1 MGISVA
7 ECKTVDEQKQI
18 ILIATSVM
26 TQDRYAQL
34 TGLKEE
40 QVRAQIEK
48 WHLPSLNVD
57 RGAKRIRKSFD
68 SKAEAKRFETFVIVK
83 RAEGRGW
90 NRSKADH
97 RTLKQLIKLW
107 FNAKG
112 VHLKDG
118 GRRKRCLHAMAE
130 FMGNPIARTV
140 MPAAFLAYRAHE
152 IQKGAS
158 KKILNNH
165 LGYLNAVYNRLNR
178 LNEIDL
184 DNPIRNVEMIRLDE
198 RELSWLTVEQI
209 RNLLKIIEEFSQNP
223 HVHLLT
229 RICLATGARWGE
241 AKNFQLSHV
250 QKGKLTFVNTK
261 SGKSR
266 SVPLSKEL
274 FEEIRKH
281 LTEYG
286 GFSFSLSAFRRALDK
301 SGIELPPGQATHV
314 RRHTFA
320 SHFVMNGGDILS
332 LQKILG
338 HASLVMATRYAHLKA
353 DHLIVALRLSPSY
366 SCSVDYPM
374 MFLISSSFSF
384 GFGWF

>member
-1 MGISVA
+1 MIR
-7 ECKTVDEQKQI
+7 K
-18 ILIATSVM
+18 
-26 TQDRYAQL
+26 
-34 TGLKEE
+34 
-40 QVRAQIEK
+40 
-48 WHLPSLNVD
+48 LPSGRWQVD
-57 RGAKRIRKSFD
+57 LRTDGRGSKRVRKSFD
-68 SKAEAKRFETFVIVK
+68 SKAEAKRFETFVLAK
-83 RAEGRGW
+83 RVEGREW
-90 NRSKADH
+90 NPSKADN

-118 GRRKRCLHAMAE
+118 ERRKRCLDAMAE

-140 MPAAFLAYRAHE
+140 TPASFLAYRAHK

-158 KKILNNH
+158 KKTLNNH
-165 LGYLNAVYNRLNR
+165 LGYLNAVYNQLNR
-178 LNEIDL
+178 LNEIDF

-209 RNLLKIIEEFSQNP
+209 RHLLKTIEEFSQNP

-241 AKNFQLSHV
+241 AENLHLRHV
-250 QKGKLTFVNTK
+250 QEGKLTFVNTK

-266 SVPLSKEL
+266 SVPVSKGL

-281 LTEYG
+281 LKQHG

-301 SGIELPPGQATHV
+301 SGIALPPGQAAHV
-314 RRHTFA
+314 LRHTFA
-320 SHFVMNGGDILS
+320 SHFIMNGGDLLS

-338 HASLVMATRYAHLKA
+338 HSTLAMTLRYAHLA
-353 DHLIVALRLSPSY
+353 EDHLSDTVKFSPSY
-366 SCSVDYPM
+366 
-374 MFLISSSFSF
+374 
-384 GFGWF
+384 